1 MMATKLEALE
11 EVLGTG
17 ANGDGGSQVRDEVK
31 ACNGYGWLRDLEGG
45 LHDLLVVIEAREEEL
60 QSLPAPEAQAVA
72 RRWVRAASWAREQ
85 SGGLPVQGVDE
96 GERLK
101 IEALRD
107 RILEIGEDA
116 AYAEAFPESAV
127 T

>member
-1 MMATKLEALE
+1 
-11 EVLGTG
+11 
-17 ANGDGGSQVRDEVK
+17 
-31 ACNGYGWLRDLEGG
+31 
-45 LHDLLVVIEAREEEL
+45 
-60 QSLPAPEAQAVA
+60 
-72 RRWVRAASWAREQ
+72 VRAASWAREQ

-116 AYAEAFPESAV
+116 AYAEAFPENAV

>member
-1 MMATKLEALE
+1 MATKLQALDE
-11 EVLGTG
+11 LLR
-17 ANGDGGSQVRDEVK
+17 DGGQQLHDGVK
-31 ACNGYGWLRDLEGG
+31 ASENYIGLRDLEDRLRG
-45 LHDLLVVIEAREEEL
+45 LLVVIEAREEEL
-60 QSLPAPEAQAVA
+60 QSLPVPEAQAAA

-85 SGGLPVQGVDE
+85 SGGPTVQGVDE

-116 AYAEAFPESAV
+116 AYAEAFPENAA